1 MVFMAIQHEENSM
14 QHKGGEHGV
23 ILLDAHA
30 WGELYGAQVFEGSTE
45 WETSALY
52 RLIRNP

>member
-1 MVFMAIQHEENSM
+1 MFMAIQHEENSM